1 MTAEKRVAKLEDMIS
16 QLTESTL
23 ELKKAE
29 AEHNKEL
36 SITEKRELTR
46 TKQIEETIKK
56 LEKQGKAFT
65 VLSFSFRKMKDTYD
79 AFIEEGGNAAEFFDA
94 ALSSTNQRV
103 KIFGF
108 EAANARK
115 VMYGFLPPG
124 MFRLVNK
131 LSTGFRLAG
140 SAIKQM
146 GKSGE
151 ESNNIFTTL
160 GKGIRKIVPDF
171 KKFGD
176 ARSKIKSAEKGAKFY
191 RKKVKS
197 ADAALANMS
206 INDPAR
212 EEVVAARKN
221 FAKRV
226 KTNEQAAKGMKA
238 GGEGSITNLLT
249 GGLFKKGGLTKTLD
263 SMPLFKIGKKLLSG
277 LAAVWKGLRFVFS
290 GAGLKA
296 IWGGIKIIS
305 KLVGKAFVILM
316 RFTLYF
322 TLAITGLFLAFQLLK
337 EPVKEAFKTVSGV
350 LGFAIEIVSAGFMT
364 IWEGV
369 SEIYQ
374 AFKDGDFFGVLM
386 GVWTIVW
393 GLLQIAFGILVGV
406 LGTLAGLVWGVI
418 LGVWKGA
425 YTFFTDWKG
434 GLRKNIGKIFII
446 VAAILGLIFGWPVLL
461 GALIFGAI
469 AALINK
475 INPFADGGVTRGG
488 LAVVGER
495 GPELVTLPRNSRVHS
510 NTESK
515 RMVKSSSGGSTFN
528 ITINAKDTSDTE
540 LRRIADKIGKM
551 INNKV
556 NRRTS
561 SGTMG

>member
-16 QLTESTL
+16 QLTKSTL

-171 KKFGD
+171 TALKKIEEGRKEHLALAERNITFDPASKRYKEGNRFVSSKLGKAHEKAAGKAVRARRAQLREVGHQMTGGFFKGKKPFNPLKDPKSMPIFKFFSKMKTILPAVVLYFKSNALGD
-176 ARSKIKSAEKGAKFY
+176 LKSAG
-191 RKKVKS
+191 
-197 ADAALANMS
+197 
-206 INDPAR
+206 
-212 EEVVAARKN
+212 
-221 FAKRV
+221 
-226 KTNEQAAKGMKA
+226 
-238 GGEGSITNLLT
+238 
-249 GGLFKKGGLTKTLD
+249 
-263 SMPLFKIGKKLLSG
+263 
-277 LAAVWKGLRFVFS
+277 KGL
-290 GAGLKA
+290 LKF
-296 IWGGIKIIS
+296 
-305 KLVGKAFVILM
+305 VGKMFVMLM

-322 TLAITGLFLAFQLLK
+322 TLVVTGLFLAFQLLK

>member
-171 KKFGD
+171 TALKKIEEGRKEHLALAERNITFDPASKRYKEGNRFVSSKLGKAHEKAAGKAVRARRAQLREVGHQMTGGFFKGKKPFNPLKDPKSMPIFKFFSKMKTILPAVVLYFKSNALGD
-176 ARSKIKSAEKGAKFY
+176 LKSAG
-191 RKKVKS
+191 
-197 ADAALANMS
+197 
-206 INDPAR
+206 
-212 EEVVAARKN
+212 
-221 FAKRV
+221 
-226 KTNEQAAKGMKA
+226 
-238 GGEGSITNLLT
+238 
-249 GGLFKKGGLTKTLD
+249 
-263 SMPLFKIGKKLLSG
+263 
-277 LAAVWKGLRFVFS
+277 KGL
-290 GAGLKA
+290 LKF
-296 IWGGIKIIS
+296 
-305 KLVGKAFVILM
+305 VGKMFVMLM

-322 TLAITGLFLAFQLLK
+322 TLVVTGLFLAFQLLK

>member
-16 QLTESTL
+16 QLTKSTL

-56 LEKQGKAFT
+56 LEKQGKSFT

-171 KKFGD
+171 TALKKMEEG
-176 ARSKIKSAEKGAKFY
+176 RKGH
-191 RKKVKS
+191 
-197 ADAALANMS
+197 LA
-206 INDPAR
+206 
-212 EEVVAARKN
+212 
-221 FAKRV
+221 
-226 KTNEQAAKGMKA
+226 TAAKGIKYDPKTKRFKDKDNKFVSAKEGRKA
-238 GGEGSITNLLT
+238 H
-249 GGLFKKGGLTKTLD
+249 
-263 SMPLFKIGKKLLSG
+263 
-277 LAAVWKGLRFVFS
+277 LAAGKAVRARRAQFREVGHQMTGNLFRGGKSQIKGVLKDPKTMPILKFFSKMKTVLPAIVLYFKSNALGDLKSAGKGL
-290 GAGLKA
+290 LKF
-296 IWGGIKIIS
+296 
-305 KLVGKAFVILM
+305 VGKMFVMLM

-322 TLAITGLFLAFQLLK
+322 TLVVTGLFLAFQLLK

-393 GLLQIAFGILVGV
+393 GLLQIAFGILIGV
-406 LGTLAGLVWGVI
+406 LGTLAGLIWGVI
-418 LGVWKGA
+418 LGIFKGA
-425 YTFFTDWKG
+425 LSFFTGMFDG
-434 GLRKNIGKIFII
+434 TRKSIGKIFIV